1 MASDSAAGIHSDSV
15 TRKIDPRSR
24 ISQPEGDV
32 PVAAG
37 ERIGGRY
44 VIEGMLAEGGMGVV
58 CLGRH
63 TELEQR
69 VAIKFLRE
77 TYAGNESLVQRF
89 LNEARA
95 AATLKSEHVVRVMD
109 VGQLESGRPYLVME
123 HLEGTDLEEEVIKSG
138 PFDVDRAVRYALEV
152 CDALME
158 AHSCG
163 IIHRDIKPENL
174 FLASVGNGR
183 EIVKV
188 VDFGLAKRLDTPER
202 VVTTGPQDS
211 MGSPCY
217 MSPEQITT
225 PHQIDVRTDIW
236 SLGVVLYRLLSG
248 AMPFDGTTVLEVYAR
263 VLNAAP
269 KSLCRVR
276 PDIDATLDAI
286 VVRCLEKD
294 PALRYQTIGDLAAA
308 LSSYQAE
315 RESGERRG
323 DPGSSELSVIP
334 PVIPGRRKSSTGQL
348 FALAALVL
356 IASFGATWAARAG
369 EGRAQA
375 RAAVRSLLDRARP
388 HTEGP
393 VAAVLGDAS
402 LLLAPLEPPI
412 DENASLPYAP
422 LVMPASGIVTLRPGA
437 DPRGRPV
444 LVAEREPESFNAS
457 DRDGDGSALTS
468 SEIARRQEAYRRYLE
483 SQRLTPVGEVN
494 ERVPRDHPAESA
506 DTAPQTQ
513 KPPSIDDLKAP

>member
-1 MASDSAAGIHSDSV
+1 MASDSAATIHSDSV
-15 TRKIDPRSR
+15 TRKIDPSSR
-24 ISQPEGDV
+24 ISEPEGDV

-37 ERIGGRY
+37 EVIGGRY
-44 VIEGMLAEGGMGVV
+44 LVEGMLAEGGMGVV

-77 TYAGNESLVQRF
+77 AYARTESLVQRF

-109 VGQLESGRPYLVME
+109 VGQLETGRPYLVME
-123 HLEGTDLEEEVIKSG
+123 HLEGTDLEAEVSKNG
-138 PFDVDRAVRYALEV
+138 PFEVDRAIRYALEV
-152 CDALME
+152 CEALTE
-158 AHSCG
+158 AHACG

-174 FLASVGNGR
+174 FLANVGNGR
-183 EIVKV
+183 QIVKV
-188 VDFGLAKRLDTPER
+188 VDFGLAKRIDTPQR

-225 PHQIDVRTDIW
+225 PHEIDARTDVW

-269 KSLCRVR
+269 KSLCRLR
-276 PDIDATLDAI
+276 PDIDAKLDAI
-286 VVRCLEKD
+286 VARCLEKD

-308 LSSYQAE
+308 LSAYQTQPVIAE
-315 RESGERRG
+315 RPGDSGIA
-323 DPGSSELSVIP
+323 ELSVLPAEIP
-334 PVIPGRRKSSTGQL
+334 RPRPSGTARL
-348 FALAALVL
+348 LALAALVL
-356 IASFGATWAARAG
+356 VGSFLATWVARAG
-369 EGRAQA
+369 DGRAQA
-375 RAAVRSLLDRARP
+375 RAVVRSLVDRAKP

-402 LLLAPLEPPI
+402 ILLAPLEPPLE
-412 DENASLPYAP
+412 ENASLPYAP
-422 LVMPASGIVTLRPGA
+422 LVTPAKGVVALRAGTDRA
-437 DPRGRPV
+437 GQRV
-444 LVAEREPESFNAS
+444 LVAEREPESFNAA
-457 DRDGDGSALTS
+457 DRDLGGPALTPA
-468 SEIARRQEAYRRYLE
+468 ETARRQEAYRHYLE
-483 SQRLTPVGEVN
+483 SQRLTPVNEV
-494 ERVPRDHPAESA
+494 PQSQSA
-506 DTAPQTQ
+506 P
-513 KPPSIDDLKAP
+513 PPSIDDLKAP

>member
-1 MASDSAAGIHSDSV
+1 MFPVKQSSSSGPMASDSAAGIHSDSV
-15 TRKIDPRSR
+15 TRQIDPHAR
-24 ISQPEGDV
+24 ISEPEGDV

-37 ERIGGRY
+37 EVIGGRY
-44 VIEGMLAEGGMGVV
+44 VVEGMLAEGGMGVV

-77 TYAGNESLVQRF
+77 TYARTDSLVQRF

-109 VGQLESGRPYLVME
+109 VGQLETGRPYLVME
-123 HLEGTDLEEEVIKSG
+123 HLEGTDLEAEVTKSG
-138 PFDVDRAVRYALEV
+138 PFDVDRAIRYALEV
-152 CDALME
+152 CEALTE

-174 FLASVGNGR
+174 FLANVGNGR
-183 EIVKV
+183 QIVKV
-188 VDFGLAKRLDTPER
+188 VDFGLAKRIDTPQR

-225 PHQIDVRTDIW
+225 PHQIDARTDVW

-263 VLNAAP
+263 VLNATP
-269 KSLCRVR
+269 KSLCVLR
-276 PDIDATLDAI
+276 PDIDAKLDAI
-286 VVRCLEKD
+286 VARCLEKD
-294 PALRYQTIGDLAAA
+294 ATLRYQTIGDLAAA
-308 LSSYQAE
+308 LSAYQTERSDAE
-315 RESGERRG
+315 RHGDSGVA
-323 DPGSSELSVIP
+323 ELSVVPSMIP
-334 PVIPGRRKSSTGQL
+334 RRPSGTGRL
-348 FALAALVL
+348 LALAALVL
-356 IASFGATWAARAG
+356 VGSFLATWAARAG

-375 RAAVRSLLDRARP
+375 RAVVRSLVDHAKP

-393 VAAVLGDAS
+393 IAAVLGDVS
-402 LLLAPLEPPI
+402 VLLAPLEPPI

-422 LVMPASGIVTLRPGA
+422 LVMPAKGLVALRPGTDRA
-437 DPRGRPV
+437 GHPV
-444 LVAEREPESFNAS
+444 LVAEREPQSFDAS
-457 DRDGDGSALTS
+457 DSDGAGSALTPA
-468 SEIARRQEAYRRYLE
+468 EIARRQEAYRHYLE
-483 SQRLTPVGEVN
+483 SQRQTPVNEVT
-494 ERVPRDHPAESA
+494 EHA
-506 DTAPQTQ
+506 
-513 KPPSIDDLKAP
+513 PPSIDDLKAP